1 MRWRKR
7 LLDAALDR
15 HAGSVVPAARGCG
28 GPRLLLVADSRGLGD
43 GSAACQ
49 WALVGLTW
57 VALPARGSERGG
69 GGSAALGRR
78 VDAAALYG

>member
-1 MRWRKR
+1 MRWGKR
-7 LLDAALDR
+7 HLDAALDR
-15 HAGSVVPAARGCG
+15 HAGSVVTAARGCG
-28 GPRLLLVADSRGLGD
+28 GPRLLLVADSRGLGE

-49 WALVGLTW
+49 WARVGLTW
-57 VALPARGSERGG
+57 VALPARGGG